1 MDDHSASESSEEFN
15 DIFDTVSISPEECQ
29 PQPGNS
35 RQSVGNEDG
44 LPSTNQTTNRSF
56 EKKPMSLK
64 QLNYRAKKIAMVSNT
79 KRLMKERFDLLL
91 SIMEV
96 RAKNNLPAVELSDY
110 PEDMRNY
117 LTNIKEFL

>member
-1 MDDHSASESSEEFN
+1 MMDN
-15 DIFDTVSISPEECQ
+15 
-29 PQPGNS
+29 
-35 RQSVGNEDG
+35 G